1 MYFIYKNYNNNNKY
15 IMNNYMYGVK
25 RELESELP
33 KPFNGIKSNL
43 SNVTYYYSKAPIQK
57 LKPIENINTQ
67 KQVRFENSNEY
78 INNSLNNLINY
89 TTDQKINLILNR
101 LDNLELYINNINI
114 KLDKLIN
121 KKEIKLEN
129 TVELL

>member
-1 MYFIYKNYNNNNKY
+1 
-15 IMNNYMYGVK
+15 MNSYLYGVN
-25 RELESELP
+25 RELESKLP

-43 SNVTYYYSKAPIQK
+43 SNVTYYYSKAPIQN

-67 KQVRFENSNEY
+67 KQVRFQKSNENSIN
-78 INNSLNNLINY
+78 NNSLNNLINN
-89 TTDQKINLILNR
+89 TIDQKINLILDR

-121 KKEIKLEN
+121 KEIKVEN
-129 TVELL
+129 TLE

>member
-1 MYFIYKNYNNNNKY
+1 
-15 IMNNYMYGVK
+15 MNNYLYGVK
-25 RELESELP
+25 KEMESELP

-67 KQVRFENSNEY
+67 KQVRFQNSNEY
-78 INNSLNNLINY
+78 IINNNNSLNNLINY
-89 TTDQKINLILNR
+89 TTDQKINLILDR
-101 LDNLELYINNINI
+101 LNNLELYINNINI

-121 KKEIKLEN
+121 KEIKVEN
-129 TVELL
+129 THELL

>member
-1 MYFIYKNYNNNNKY
+1 
-15 IMNNYMYGVK
+15 MNNYLYGVK

-43 SNVTYYYSKAPIQK
+43 SNVTYYYSKAPIEK
-57 LKPIENINTQ
+57 LKPIENINRQ

-78 INNSLNNLINY
+78 INNNSLNNLINY

-121 KKEIKLEN
+121 KEIKVEK

>member
-1 MYFIYKNYNNNNKY
+1 
-15 IMNNYMYGVK
+15 MNSYLYGVK
-25 RELESELP
+25 KESNSVLP
-33 KPFNGIKSNL
+33 IPFNGIKSNL

-78 INNSLNNLINY
+78 INNNNTLNNLINY
-89 TTDQKINLILNR
+89 TTDQKINLILDR

-121 KKEIKLEN
+121 KKEIKLDN